1 MTDTATPDLNKRDV
15 RRRRSLLAQTV
26 IRLFGRTGAAIGGI
40 WILITAI
47 FAAWAPFIANSRPFA
62 WKVQDA
68 QTGQWVWEFPLFQM
82 LTPQDAM
89 FALGFL
95 LLAGCAACYRAG
107 GKMFWVWLA
116 GMCAVFV
123 GSMLF
128 YLLKDLGDTAKAVET
143 AVTKLQADPDNGTTL
158 KKAVGSAKWALAGW
172 WILWVSIGLFV
183 AGLFTL
189 SIARLIKHLPCLV
202 GTLAISTVILGGLLM
217 VPSLRIEPPKLDEV
231 PSTEAYRIAI
241 AEGTAK
247 QAYFAPIPYSPEDT
261 LKDQSETGAGKI
273 GVTNKTRPPG
283 AHPTSEDIANE
294 MQFQAG
300 SIYGGVRLQNLV
312 GKDGKPVPQPKTPAE
327 AREVEALM
335 WQAYQQ
341 SISFI
346 PARAQADRKRAA
358 DMIDGMAKITP
369 KTRLHLMGTTI
380 SGQDL
385 ASRMVH
391 GSRIALYIGFI
402 STGIAIAIGII
413 IGGMLGYFA
422 GWVDLIG
429 LRLVEIFASIPVIM
443 LLIMIVA
450 FYGRS
455 LVLMM
460 VVIGLTGWVGYAYF
474 VRAEFLKLR
483 KMDYVMAARASGT
496 PLHLILFKHML
507 PNGVAP
513 VLVGASFGIAGGI
526 MTEATLS
533 FLGLGL
539 EDEPSWGQMLNQA
552 RQTGKFA
559 WWLAIFP
566 GLGIFLTVFAYNL
579 IGEALRDVIDPRA
592 VD

>member
-1 MTDTATPDLNKRDV
+1 MTDAATPELNKRDV
-15 RRRRSLLAQTV
+15 RRRRSLMAQTV

-62 WKVQDA
+62 WQVKDA
-68 QTGQWVWEFPLFQM
+68 DTGQWVWEFPLFQM
-82 LTPQDAM
+82 LSPQDVM
-89 FALGFL
+89 FALGFVL
-95 LLAGCAACYRAG
+95 AAGCFACYRLG
-107 GKMFWVWLA
+107 GKMFWVWLS
-116 GMCAVFV
+116 GMCSIFA

-128 YLLKDLGDTAKAVET
+128 FLIDDLGATAQAVDTAIQKLEDDPNSGTLQQAVS
-143 AVTKLQADPDNGTTL
+143 
-158 KKAVGSAKWALAGW
+158 SARWALAGW
-172 WILWVSIGLFV
+172 WVLWISIGLFI
-183 AGLFTL
+183 AGLFAL
-189 SIARLIKHLPCLV
+189 SIARLRKHLPCLV
-202 GTLAISTVILGGLLM
+202 GALAVSAVILGGLVL
-217 VPSLRIEPPKLDEV
+217 VPSLRVEPPKLDQT
-231 PSTEAYRIAI
+231 PTTESYRVAL
-241 AEGTAK
+241 AEGSARH
-247 QAYFAPIPYSPEDT
+247 AYFAPIPYSPDDT
-261 LKDQSETGAGKI
+261 LKDQSETGAGKV

-283 AHPTSEDIANE
+283 AHPTLEDIANE
-294 MQFQAG
+294 MQFQVG
-300 SIYGGVRLQNLV
+300 SVYGGVRLQNLV
-312 GKDGKPVPQPKTPAE
+312 GEDGKPVPQPTTPEE
-327 AREVEALM
+327 ARAVAELM

-341 SISFI
+341 SKGFV
-346 PARAQADRKRAA
+346 PAYAEEDRQRAL
-358 DMIDGMAKITP
+358 DMLDGMAQITP

-385 ASRMVH
+385 TSRMIH

-402 STGIAIAIGII
+402 STGIAIVIGII
-413 IGGMLGYFA
+413 IGGLLGYFA

-474 VRAEFLKLR
+474 IRAEFLKLR
-483 KMDYVMAARASGT
+483 KMDYVMAAKASGT
-496 PLHLILFKHML
+496 PLYLILFKHML

-539 EDEPSWGQMLNQA
+539 ENEPSWGQMLNQA
-552 RQTGKFA
+552 RETGRFA

-579 IGEALRDVIDPRA
+579 IGEAMRDVIDPRA

>member
-1 MTDTATPDLNKRDV
+1 MTDAATPELNKRDV

-26 IRLFGRTGAAIGGI
+26 LRLFGRTGAAAGGI

-47 FAAWAPFIANSRPFA
+47 LAAWAPFIANSRPFA
-62 WKVQDA
+62 WQAFD
-68 QTGQWVWEFPLFQM
+68 TESGQWAWEFPLFQL
-82 LTPQDAM
+82 LTPQDVM

-95 LLAGCAACYRAG
+95 LAVACVVCYRAG

-116 GMCAVFV
+116 GMCAVCV

-128 YLLKDLGDTAKAVET
+128 YVMDDHAATAQAVDTAIKKLEADPGSGTLQKAVI
-143 AVTKLQADPDNGTTL
+143 G
-158 KKAVGSAKWALAGW
+158 AKWALAGW
-172 WILWVSIGLFV
+172 WLLWVSIGLFV
-183 AGLFTL
+183 VGLFAIA
-189 SIARLIKHLPCLV
+189 IARLAKHLPCLT
-202 GTLAISTVILGGLLM
+202 GALAVSALVLGGLLL
-217 VPSLRIEPPKLDEV
+217 VPSLRVEPPKLDQV
-231 PSTEAYRIAI
+231 PTTESYRVAL
-241 AEGTAK
+241 AEGTARN
-247 QAYFAPIPYSPEDT
+247 AYFAPIPYSPDDT

-283 AHPTSEDIANE
+283 THPTNKDIANE

-300 SIYGGVRLQNLV
+300 SLYGGVRLQNLV
-312 GKDGKPVPQPKTPAE
+312 GEDGQPIPQPTTPEEALAVAE
-327 AREVEALM
+327 LM
-335 WQAYQQ
+335 WQTYQK
-341 SISFI
+341 SESYI
-346 PARAQADRKRAA
+346 PAYAEEDRERALA
-358 DMIDGMAKITP
+358 MLDGMTQIKP
-369 KTRLHLMGTTI
+369 QTRLHLMGTTI

-385 ASRMVH
+385 ASRMIH

-402 STGIAIAIGII
+402 STGIAVFIGIFV
-413 IGGMLGYFA
+413 GGLLGYFA

-460 VVIGLTGWVGYAYF
+460 VVIGLTGWVSYAYF

-483 KMDYVMAARASGT
+483 KMDYVMAARASGS
-496 PLHLILFKHML
+496 PLYLILFKHML

>member
-1 MTDTATPDLNKRDV
+1 MTDAATPELNKRDV

-26 IRLFGRTGAAIGGI
+26 IRLFGRTGAAVGGI
-40 WILITAI
+40 WILITAF

-68 QTGQWVWEFPLFQM
+68 ETGQWVWQFPLFQM
-82 LTPQDAM
+82 LTPQDVM
-89 FALGFL
+89 FAIGFL
-95 LLAGCAACYRAG
+95 LAAICLAFVRLG

-116 GMCAVFV
+116 GMCATAA

-128 YLLKDLGDTAKAVET
+128 HLIDSQATTAQAIET
-143 AVTKLQADPDNGTTL
+143 ALQKLQADPTSTTL
-158 KKAVGSAKWALAGW
+158 QNAVSEAKWALARW
-172 WILWVSIGLFV
+172 WTLWVFVGLLV
-183 AGLFTL
+183 AGLFAL
-189 SIARLIKHLPCLV
+189 SIARVARHLPCLV
-202 GTLAISTVILGGLLM
+202 GTLAVSVIIFGGLML
-217 VPSLRIEPPKLDEV
+217 PSLRVEPPKLDEV
-231 PSTEAYRIAI
+231 PATEAYRVALK
-241 AEGTAK
+241 EGTAK
-247 QAYFAPIPYSPEDT
+247 QAYFAPIPYSPDDT

-283 AHPTSEDIANE
+283 SHPTPEDIANE

-300 SIYGGVRLQNLV
+300 SLYGGVRLPNLV
-312 GKDGKPVPQPKTPAE
+312 GEDGKPVPQPETPEEAQKVAE
-327 AREVEALM
+327 MM
-335 WQAYQQ
+335 WQVYQQ
-341 SISFI
+341 RDDFN
-346 PARAQADRKRAA
+346 PTYAKQDRKQALK
-358 DMIDGMAKITP
+358 MLEGMASIQP
-369 KTRLHLMGTTI
+369 RTRLHLMGTTI

-402 STGIAIAIGII
+402 STGIAIFIGIF
-413 IGGMLGYFA
+413 IGGLLGYFA

-474 VRAEFLKLR
+474 IRAEFLKLR

-496 PLHLILFKHML
+496 PLYLILFRHML

-552 RQTGKFA
+552 RETGKFA

>member
-1 MTDTATPDLNKRDV
+1 MTDAATPEVNKRDV

-26 IRLFGRTGAAIGGI
+26 IRLFGRTGAAVGGI

-47 FAAWAPFIANSRPFA
+47 FAAWAPFIANSRPFT
-62 WKVQDA
+62 WQVQDEA
-68 QTGQWVWEFPLFQM
+68 SGQWVREFPLFQL
-82 LTPQDAM
+82 LTPQDVM

-95 LLAGCAACYRAG
+95 LAAACVACYRAG

-116 GMCAVFV
+116 GMCSIFA

-128 YLLKDLGDTAKAVET
+128 YLIDDLGTTAQAVDTALQ
-143 AVTKLQADPDNGTTL
+143 KLEADPYSGTL
-158 KKAVGSAKWALAGW
+158 QQAVSSAKWALAGW
-172 WILWVSIGLFV
+172 WVLWIAIGLFI
-183 AGLFTL
+183 AGLFVL
-189 SIARLIKHLPCLV
+189 SIARLSKHLPGLIGAV
-202 GTLAISTVILGGLLM
+202 AVSAAVLGGLLL
-217 VPSLRIEPPKLDEV
+217 VPSLRVEPPKLDEI
-231 PSTEAYRIAI
+231 PTAESYRIALD
-241 AEGTAK
+241 EGIAK
-247 QAYFAPIPYSPEDT
+247 QAYFALIPYSPDDT

-273 GVTNKTRPPG
+273 GVTNKTRSPG
-283 AHPTSEDIANE
+283 AHPTLEDIANE

-300 SIYGGVRLQNLV
+300 SVYGGMRLQNLV
-312 GKDGKPVPQPKTPAE
+312 GEDGKPVPQPKTPEE
-327 AREVEALM
+327 ARKVADLM
-335 WQAYQQ
+335 WQAYQE
-341 SISFI
+341 SDGFI
-346 PARAQADRKRAA
+346 PAYADEDRQRAL
-358 DMIDGMAKITP
+358 DMLDGMAQITP
-369 KTRLHLMGTTI
+369 KTRLHMMGTTI

-402 STGIAIAIGII
+402 STGIAIFIGIF
-413 IGGMLGYFA
+413 IGGLLGYFA

-496 PLHLILFKHML
+496 PLYLILFKHML

-552 RQTGKFA
+552 RETGKFA

>member
-1 MTDTATPDLNKRDV
+1 MTNAATPELNKRDV

-47 FAAWAPFIANSRPFA
+47 LAAWAPFIANSRPFA
-62 WKVQDA
+62 WQLQDA
-68 QTGQWVWEFPLFQM
+68 ESGQWVWQFPLFQL
-82 LTPQDAM
+82 LTPQDVM

-95 LLAGCAACYRAG
+95 LAAGCAACYRAG

-116 GMCAVFV
+116 GICSVFV
-123 GSMLF
+123 ASMFFHLIN
-128 YLLKDLGDTAKAVET
+128 DLGATAQAVDTAVK
-143 AVTKLQADPDNGTTL
+143 KLEADPTSGTL
-158 KKAVGSAKWALAGW
+158 QQAVSGAKWALAGW
-172 WILWVSIGLFV
+172 WLLWASIGLFV
-183 AGLFTL
+183 AGLFAL
-189 SIARLIKHLPCLV
+189 SIARLAKHLPCLI
-202 GTLAISTVILGGLLM
+202 GSLAVSAVILLGLLL
-217 VPSLRIEPPKLDEV
+217 VPSLRVEPPKLDEI
-231 PSTEAYRIAI
+231 PTTESYRVAL
-241 AEGTAK
+241 AEGMAK
-247 QAYFAPIPYSPEDT
+247 QAYFAPIPYSPDDT

-283 AHPTSEDIANE
+283 THPTSEDIANE

-300 SIYGGVRLQNLV
+300 SLYGGMRLQNLV
-312 GKDGKPVPQPKTPAE
+312 GKDGQPVPQPKTPKE
-327 AREVEALM
+327 ARAVAELM

-341 SISFI
+341 SDGFV
-346 PARAQADRKRAA
+346 PAFAKEDRQRATA
-358 DMIDGMAKITP
+358 MLDGMAQIESQ
-369 KTRLHLMGTTI
+369 TRLHMMGTTI

-402 STGIAIAIGII
+402 STGIAIFIGIFV
-413 IGGMLGYFA
+413 GGLLGYFA

-496 PLHLILFKHML
+496 PLYLILFKHML

-539 EDEPSWGQMLNQA
+539 ENEPSWGQMLNQA
-552 RQTGKFA
+552 RETGKFA

>member
-1 MTDTATPDLNKRDV
+1 
-15 RRRRSLLAQTV
+15 
-26 IRLFGRTGAAIGGI
+26 
-40 WILITAI
+40 
-47 FAAWAPFIANSRPFA
+47 SRPFM
-62 WKVQDA
+62 WQVQDA
-68 QTGQWVWEFPLFQM
+68 ETGQWVRQFPLFQL
-82 LTPQDAM
+82 LTPQDVM
-89 FALGFL
+89 FAMGFL
-95 LLAGCAACYRAG
+95 LAVGCVACYRAG

-116 GMCAVFV
+116 GMCSIVV

-128 YLLKDLGDTAKAVET
+128 HLIDDLGATAQAIDTAVQ
-143 AVTKLQADPDNGTTL
+143 KLEADPNSNTL
-158 KKAVGSAKWALAGW
+158 KQAVSSAKWAIAGW
-172 WILWVSIGLFV
+172 WLLWGSIGLFI
-183 AGLFTL
+183 AGLFAL
-189 SIARLIKHLPCLV
+189 SIARLSKHLPCLI
-202 GTLAISTVILGGLLM
+202 GSLAVSVVVLGGLLL
-217 VPSLRIEPPKLDEV
+217 VPSLRVEPPKLDEI
-231 PSTEAYRIAI
+231 PTTESYRIAL

-247 QAYFAPIPYSPEDT
+247 QAFFAPIPYSPDDT

-300 SIYGGVRLQNLV
+300 SLYGGVRLQNLI
-312 GKDGKPVPQPKTPAE
+312 GEDGKPVPQPKTPGE
-327 AREVEALM
+327 ARAVAELM
-335 WQAYQQ
+335 WQAYRQ
-341 SISFI
+341 SDGFV
-346 PARAQADRKRAA
+346 PAYAEEDRQRAA
-358 DMIDGMAKITP
+358 AMLDGMAQIEP
-369 KTRLHLMGTTI
+369 KTRLHMMGTTI

-402 STGIAIAIGII
+402 STGIAIFIGIF
-413 IGGMLGYFA
+413 IGGLLGYFA

-496 PLHLILFKHML
+496 PLYLILFKHML

-539 EDEPSWGQMLNQA
+539 ENEPSWGQMLNQA
-552 RQTGKFA
+552 RETGKFA

>member
-1 MTDTATPDLNKRDV
+1 MTDAATPELNKRDV
-15 RRRRSLLAQTV
+15 RRRRSLMAQTT
-26 IRLFGRTGAAIGGI
+26 IRLFGRTGAAVGGV

-47 FAAWAPFIANSRPFA
+47 FAAWAPFIANSRPFT
-62 WKVQDA
+62 WQVQDA
-68 QTGQWVWEFPLFQM
+68 ESGQWVREFPLFQL
-82 LTPQDAM
+82 LTPQDVM

-95 LLAGCAACYRAG
+95 LAVGCVACYKVG

-116 GMCAVFV
+116 GMCSIFV

-128 YLLKDLGDTAKAVET
+128 HLIDDLGATTQAVDTAIQ
-143 AVTKLQADPDNGTTL
+143 KLEADPNSNTL
-158 KKAVGSAKWALAGW
+158 KQAVGSAKWALGGW
-172 WILWVSIGLFV
+172 WLLWVSIGLLIL
-183 AGLFTL
+183 GLFTI
-189 SIARLIKHLPCLV
+189 SIARLRNHMPCLIGSAAV
-202 GTLAISTVILGGLLM
+202 SVILLGGLLL
-217 VPSLRIEPPKLDEV
+217 VPSLRVEPPKLNEI
-231 PSTEAYRIAI
+231 PTTESYRIAL
-241 AEGTAK
+241 AEGSAK
-247 QAYFAPIPYSPEDT
+247 QAIFAPIPYSPEDT

-283 AHPTSEDIANE
+283 SHPTREDIANE

-300 SIYGGVRLQNLV
+300 SLYGGVRLQNLV
-312 GKDGKPVPQPKTPAE
+312 GEDGQPVPQPKTPEE
-327 AREVEALM
+327 ARAVAEMM
-335 WQAYQQ
+335 WLAYQA
-341 SISFI
+341 SDGFV
-346 PARAQADRKRAA
+346 PAYAQEDRQRALA
-358 DMIDGMAKITP
+358 MLDGMAELEP
-369 KTRLHLMGTTI
+369 GTRLHLMGTTI

-402 STGIAIAIGII
+402 STGIAIFIGIFV
-413 IGGMLGYFA
+413 GGMLGYFA

-483 KMDYVMAARASGT
+483 KMDYVMAARAAGT
-496 PLHLILFKHML
+496 PLYLILFRHML

-552 RQTGKFA
+552 RETGKFA